1 MDLVS
6 GGAVANSLAT
16 VSFYA
21 ERSGCVTRLC
31 RWAKKK
37 VMKNCKAI
45 VLPDVFKTRLFER
58 GIFSLDEK
66 MKLLDLER
74 IHSMAFNKEILSSIK
89 KLKVNDPDTYIAL
102 AIKSLR
108 DLLMRYRLN
117 NKIRS
122 QLIIFVSSTKL
133 AKQLGVK
140 KKNTYTFSPCTE
152 LMNSELEQI
161 DLRLKNYTQ
170 DTNKKN
176 QRNNKEVRVFTSFED
191 LCNQIQ
197 SLLGDRICIRN
208 AEHIVPVVIPDKEEE
223 ESKVD
228 DDTRTIQTLR

>member
-16 VSFYA
+16 VSFYGA
-21 ERSGCVTRLC
+21 QSNCGTKFC
-31 RWAKKK
+31 RFFKKK
-37 VMKNCKAI
+37 IMKNVKAI

-102 AIKSLR
+102 AVKSLR
-108 DLLMRYRLN
+108 ELLMRYRLN
-117 NKIRS
+117 NKMRS

-161 DLRLKNYTQ
+161 DLRLKNYTS

-176 QRNNKEVRVFTSFED
+176 QRNNKDVRVFTSFED

-208 AEHIVPVVIPDKEEE
+208 AEVIVPVVIPDVEEE
-223 ESKVD
+223 ESKED
-228 DDTRTIQTLR
+228 DDSRTIQTLR

>member
-21 ERSGCVTRLC
+21 DRSGCGSRVC
-31 RWAKKK
+31 RWVKKK

-74 IHSMAFNKEILSSIK
+74 VHSMSFNKEILSSIK

-108 DLLMRYRLN
+108 ELLMRYRLN
-117 NKIRS
+117 NRMRS
-122 QLIIFVSSTKL
+122 QLILFVSSTKL

-140 KKNTYTFSPCTE
+140 KRNTFTFSPCTE
-152 LMNSELEQI
+152 LMNEEMKNI
-161 DLRLKNYTQ
+161 DLRLKNYTS

-176 QRNNKEVRVFTSFED
+176 QRDNKEVRMFTSFED

-197 SLLGDRICIRN
+197 SLLGDKICIRN
-208 AEHIVPVVIPDKEEE
+208 AEHIIPVVMPDGEEE
-223 ESKVD
+223 ESKED
-228 DDTRTIQTLR
+228 EDSRTIQTMR